1 MKKDNSTKAMWRYV
15 LFAVL
20 SVIYLQASAQDQR
33 SNVTGIVKNEQG
45 TALTNATVT
54 VNNKNS
60 DFTASTQT
68 DSGGV
73 FHFSGLPAGN
83 AYSFTFTY
91 IGYETQTLN
100 G

>member
-1 MKKDNSTKAMWRYV
+1 MLSYERENSTKSMWRYV

-54 VNNKNS
+54 
-60 DFTASTQT
+60 
-68 DSGGV
+68 
-73 FHFSGLPAGN
+73 
-83 AYSFTFTY
+83 
-91 IGYETQTLN
+91 
-100 G
+100 